1 MAEQVENDSIPDSTQ
16 TVAGLRERVATWR
29 TRGETVAFVPT
40 MGALHEGHLSL
51 VRLGKQRADRCVA
64 SIFVNPKQFA
74 AHEDLGTYPRREA
87 EDMELLAGAGCD
99 LVFLPQ
105 PEEMYPDGFATSVRV
120 EGLSEPLDGQ
130 SRPHF
135 FGGVATVV
143 TKLLNQVRAD
153 VAIFGEKD
161 YQQLL
166 IIRRL
171 AADLDIDTQI
181 IGGPIVREGD
191 GLAMSSRNAYLS
203 SVERRIAGQL
213 NKVLRQTALKIA
225 QGGDVLGSIEDG
237 HALLKHAGFGAI
249 DYFEARSGKDLSL
262 LGPGKLSGDDLGQA
276 RVFIAAMLGRT
287 RLIDNMKVT
296 EIA

>member
-1 MAEQVENDSIPDSTQ
+1 MSEQVENDSIPDSTQ
-16 TVAGLRERVATWR
+16 TVSGLRTHIAEWR
-29 TRGETVAFVPT
+29 TSGETVAFVPT

-51 VRLGKQRADRCVA
+51 VRLGKQQADRCVA

-87 EDMELLAGAGCD
+87 EDLKMLAAAGCD
-99 LVFLPQ
+99 LVFLPR
-105 PEEMYPDGFATSVRV
+105 PEEMYPEGFATSVRV

-153 VAIFGEKD
+153 IAIFGEKD

-171 AADLDIDTQI
+171 NDDLDIGTKI
-181 IGGPIVREGD
+181 VGGPIVREED

-237 HALLKHAGFGAI
+237 HALLQHAGFGAI
-249 DYFEARSGKDLSL
+249 DYFEARSGTDLSL
-262 LGPGKLSGDDLGQA
+262 LGPGKLTAEQQAHA

-287 RLIDNMKVT
+287 RLIDNMKV
-296 EIA
+296 AAV

>member
-1 MAEQVENDSIPDSTQ
+1 MAEQLENDSIPDGTR
-16 TVAGLRERVATWR
+16 TVADLRERISGWR
-29 TRGETVAFVPT
+29 ARGETIAFVPT

-51 VRLGKQRADRCVA
+51 VRMGKQRADRCVA
-64 SIFVNPKQFA
+64 SIFINPKQFA

-87 EDMELLAGAGCD
+87 EDLQMLAGAGCD
-99 LVFLPQ
+99 LVFLPR
-105 PEEMYPDGFATSVRV
+105 PEEMYPEGFATSVRV
-120 EGLSEPLDGQ
+120 EGLSEPLDGR

-153 VAIFGEKD
+153 IAIFGEKD

-166 IIRRL
+166 VIRRL
-171 AADLDIDTQI
+171 NQDLDIGTEI
-181 IGGPIVREGD
+181 VGGPIVREED
-191 GLAMSSRNAYLS
+191 GLAMSSRNAYLT

-213 NKVLRQTALKIA
+213 NKVLRQAALKIA

-237 HALLKHAGFGAI
+237 HAMLKHAGFGAI
-249 DYFEARSGKDLSL
+249 DYFEARSGEDLSL
-262 LGPGKLSGDDLGQA
+262 LGPGKLTKEELTHA

-287 RLIDNMKVT
+287 RLIDNMKV
-296 EIA
+296 ASA

>member
-1 MAEQVENDSIPDSTQ
+1 M
-16 TVAGLRERVATWR
+16 
-29 TRGETVAFVPT
+29 PT
-40 MGALHEGHLSL
+40 MGALHDGHLSL

-74 AHEDLGTYPRREA
+74 AHEDLGTYPRRED
-87 EDMELLAGAGCD
+87 EDLKMLADAGCD

-105 PEEMYPDGFATSVRV
+105 PAEMYPDGFATSVRI

-153 VAIFGEKD
+153 IAIFGEKD

-171 AADLDIDTQI
+171 NADLDIGTEI
-181 IGGPIVREGD
+181 IGGPIVREED

-237 HALLKHAGFGAI
+237 HALLKHAGFSTI
-249 DYFEARSGKDLSL
+249 DYLEARSGKDLTL
-262 LGPGKLSGDDLGQA
+262 LGPGKLTPEDQEHA
-276 RVFIAAMLGRT
+276 RVFVAAMLGRT

-296 EIA
+296 DV